1 MNEKIRTARK
11 AGRVMRYHTSEV
23 LRAEDVAQHTFNM
36 LNLLMIITE
45 GSVSANLM
53 KAALLH
59 DQGEYVTGDIPS
71 PVKKSVLSIDQ
82 TFLLTSME
90 EAAVNFIHKQ
100 GTPKLTKWEHGL
112 LKIADNMDGLIK
124 CTEEVKLGNRDL
136 VAVGRVYTTY
146 LIKQLEEVGGGNIS
160 HFISSAI
167 RDFEEA
173 AKYGH

>member
-11 AGRVMRYHTSEV
+11 AGRVQRYHTSEV
-23 LRAEDVAQHTFNM
+23 LRTEDVAQHTFNM
-36 LNLLMIITE
+36 LNLLMIMTE
-45 GSVSANLM
+45 GSVSVNLM

-71 PVKKSVLSIDQ
+71 PVKKALGHYHEIAA
-82 TFLLTSME
+82 ME

-100 GTPKLTKWEHGL
+100 GTPKLTKWEHLL
-112 LKIADNMDGLIK
+112 LKVADNMDGLIK

-136 VAVGRVYTTY
+136 VPVGRVYVTY
-146 LIKQLEEVGGGNIS
+146 LIKQLEEVGGGSIS
-160 HFISSAI
+160 HLISSAI
-167 RDFEEA
+167 RDFEEV

>member
-23 LRAEDVAQHTFNM
+23 LRTEDVAQHTFNM
-36 LNLLMIITE
+36 LNLLMILTE
-45 GSVSANLM
+45 GAVSIGLM

-71 PVKKSVLSIDQ
+71 PVKKSLGHYHE
-82 TFLLTSME
+82 LASME

-100 GTPKLTKWEHGL
+100 GSPKLTKWEHTL

-136 VAVGRVYTTY
+136 VPVGRVYTNY
-146 LIKQLEEVGGGNIS
+146 LFKQLEEVGGGNIS

-167 RDFEEA
+167 RDFEDA
-173 AKYGH
+173 AK